1 MSIFRELAD
10 RLPFR
15 VTFST
20 TPTVDQSDPAM
31 ARWSTD
37 SPLAKT
43 VTGHDEAI
51 AGLTKQMADLRSIV
65 SRIGKETKEAPRHAR
80 SAADVRQFVQSTE
93 GEE

>member
-1 MSIFRELAD
+1 MSIFSKLAE

-20 TPTVDQSDPAM
+20 TPTVDLSDPAM

-51 AGLTKQMADLRSIV
+51 VGLKKETSDLRALV
-65 SRIGKETKEAPRHAR
+65 LRIGKESKGAPRHAR
-80 SAADVRQFVQSTE
+80 SAADLRQFVKSTE
-93 GEE
+93 EE